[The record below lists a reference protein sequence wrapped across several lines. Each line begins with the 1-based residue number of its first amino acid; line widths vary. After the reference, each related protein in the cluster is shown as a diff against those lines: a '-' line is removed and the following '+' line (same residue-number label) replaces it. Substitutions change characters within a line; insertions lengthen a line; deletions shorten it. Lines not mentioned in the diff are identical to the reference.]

1 MDDTI
6 KRVTEALKQAMQAEQ
21 EGNHFY
27 LMAASNTQDPKGQE
41 VFRQLAEDEVMHF
54 NFLKGQYKA
63 FTETGKADGSLK
75 LPKKASPDASH
86 PIFSDEIK
94 KRIGNAHYEMTALS
108 VGAQLELSAVQ
119 FYETEA
125 KAAKGDSVVETFF
138 KDLADWEREHLNALQ
153 GQADMLKEAYWN
165 EGGFS
170 PF

>member
-1 MDDTI
+1 MDETI
-6 KRVTEALKQAMQAEQ
+6 KRVQEALKQAMQAEQ

-27 LMAASNTQDPKGQE
+27 LMAASNTKDPKGQE

-54 NFLKGQYKA
+54 NFLKGQYRA
-63 FTETGKADGSLK
+63 FMETGKADASLK

-86 PIFSDEIK
+86 PIFSDDIK
-94 KRIGNAHYEMTALS
+94 KRIGSAHYEMTALS
-108 VGAQLELSAVQ
+108 VGAQLELNAVQ

-125 KAAKGDSVVETFF
+125 RAAKGHPVVETFF
-138 KDLADWEREHLNALQ
+138 QDLAEWEREHLTALQ
-153 GQADMLKEAYWN
+153 GQSEMLKEAYWD